1 MQETLSF
8 FMFLLQVKDK
18 NEKNE
23 TEAAKTKTEH
33 QLIE

>member
-18 NEKNE
+18 NEEKRE
-23 TEAAKTKTEH
+23 G
-33 QLIE
+33 

>member
-18 NEKNE
+18 TKE
-23 TEAAKTKTEH
+23 TEQVKWRRQQNA
-33 QLIE
+33 IS

>member
-18 NEKNE
+18 NEE
-23 TEAAKTKTEH
+23 TKQEQWRSEENKS
-33 QLIE
+33 